1 MNDAS
6 IQIHLYCFQIL
17 VLIWENIDSIDM
29 ILQRLNRVIY
39 KYEYKLEHIAK
50 YFVSQVYREDTAK
63 RIKFLAEFNE
73 TSFREV
79 TDLYLQI

>member
-1 MNDAS
+1 MRGGSKAVWSFSENS
-6 IQIHLYCFQIL
+6 SVLERGCFAK
-17 VLIWENIDSIDM
+17 
-29 ILQRLNRVIY
+29 Y
-39 KYEYKLEHIAK
+39 KYRLEHITK
-50 YFVSQVYREDTAK
+50 YFVSKVYREDTAK

>member
-1 MNDAS
+1 MLMNDVT

-29 ILQRLNRVIY
+29 ILQRLNRVICKY
-39 KYEYKLEHIAK
+39 KYK